1 MLLLFGLL
9 PPNRG
14 VAKQTWE
21 YRKELNAIHQIL
33 KGNPNLLWHILLG
46 FGWVS
51 YCGFASLTTWSKIL
65 WKCLSWLS
73 GQLLW
78 TRFNN
83 LKTRLVQY
91 LDDYIWKKGRD
102 LDMLKNVIQIKSL
115 SLVGCGWFL
124 PKKSTSVGVRELLY
138 HCLFLTVRTILRIGV
153 ILQT

>member
-1 MLLLFGLL
+1 MVRGDVQGYYYLSKKVLLLFGLL

-14 VAKQTWE
+14 VAKQIWE

-78 TRFNN
+78 TRFNH
-83 LKTRLVQY
+83 LKTRLIQY
-91 LDDYIWKKGRD
+91 LDDYCRIST
-102 LDMLKNVIQIKSL
+102 IKSL
-115 SLVGCGWFL
+115 NKKIANWFQINFRECQSVLVVVW
-124 PKKSTSVGVRELLY
+124 
-138 HCLFLTVRTILRIGV
+138 LRAF
-153 ILQT
+153 